1 MMIRTFVRAI
11 LALAFAATL
20 FGTTSATASAEE
32 TSNSG
37 STTTTAAKA
46 MASPAMDPEVYERK
60 VQYWINQVRL
70 NRGLS
75 KVRWES
81 CTDTVA
87 ERWSSY
93 LARTL
98 EFFHQDL
105 GALIDGCNARY
116 AGETLAK
123 GPIGPRG
130 IVRAWMNS
138 DGHRAILLSSKP
150 KRIGVGAYADENG
163 YWVVAAN
170 FSRF

>member
-1 MMIRTFVRAI
+1 MMATFIRAL

-32 TSNSG
+32 TD
-37 STTTTAAKA
+37 TTTAAKA

-60 VQYWINQVRL
+60 VRYWINQMRIKH
-70 NRGLS
+70 GLP
-75 KVRWES
+75 KVRQES
-81 CTDTVA
+81 CTDSVA

-105 GALIDGCNARY
+105 GNVIDGCNARY

-163 YWVVAAN
+163 YWVVAAD

>member
-1 MMIRTFVRAI
+1 MMTVLVRAM

-20 FGTTSATASAEE
+20 FGTTSTTATAAE
-32 TSNSG
+32 TTT
-37 STTTTAAKA
+37 STTTAKA
-46 MASPAMDPEVYERK
+46 MASPAMDPEVYEKK
-60 VQYWINQVRL
+60 VRYWINRKRVKHGLPKVRL
-70 NRGLS
+70 
-75 KVRWES
+75 ES
-81 CTDTVA
+81 CTDRVA

-105 GALIDGCNARY
+105 GNVIDGCNARY

-138 DGHRAILLSSKP
+138 PGHRAILLSSKP
-150 KRIGVGAYADENG
+150 KRIGIGAYSDQNG
-163 YWVVAAN
+163 YWVVAAD